1 VPAYVIFHDRT
12 LREIAARRPATRT
25 ALLAV
30 AGIGPVKASRYGD
43 AVLAIV
49 REHTEGPALAS
60 A

>member
-1 VPAYVIFHDRT
+1 MIFHDST
-12 LREIAARRPATRT
+12 LKTIAASRPKTRT

-30 AGIGPVKASRYGD
+30 AGVGPVKMTRYGD

-49 REHTEGPALAS
+49 REHADGPALAS